1 MNGRMARREGCYNS
15 GSGNSNCRQ
24 WMNQLRILDFTMTEL
39 ILYLDA
45 YPESQ
50 EALSYY
56 RKLRQQRQKLIADM
70 EAAGCAPITA
80 FDAGGD
86 GTSWNWSMGPWPW
99 ESEAN

>member
-1 MNGRMARREGCYNS
+1 MNGRMARREGCCNS

-39 ILYLDA
+39 IL
-45 YPESQ
+45 
-50 EALSYY
+50 
-56 RKLRQQRQKLIADM
+56 
-70 EAAGCAPITA
+70 GCAPITA